1 MLTLLTDKALC
12 YVQPML
18 KVGHTVA
25 RATFNQIRSAAN
37 SLVLECAANPESP
50 QGGIATNIGMEFE
63 A

>member
-1 MLTLLTDKALC
+1 
-12 YVQPML
+12 ML

-37 SLVLECAANPESP
+37 PLVLECAANPESP